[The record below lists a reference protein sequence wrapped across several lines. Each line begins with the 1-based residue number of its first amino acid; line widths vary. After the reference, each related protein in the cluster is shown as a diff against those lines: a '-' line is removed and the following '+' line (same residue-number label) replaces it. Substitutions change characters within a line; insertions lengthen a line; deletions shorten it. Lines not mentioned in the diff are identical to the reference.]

1 MSKESS
7 FVELT
12 DTNFQEK
19 VVESKER
26 ILVVLGADWCG
37 SCHIMRRTLK
47 ELAAKSRGH
56 FKIGWLD
63 IDTNKQISKEYEVQE
78 LPIMLFFQNGL
89 IRDHIIG
96 MVPRQELKSKLET
109 VFK

>member
-1 MSKESS
+1 MGKEFS

-26 ILVVLGADWCG
+26 ILVVIGADWCG
-37 SCHIMRRTLK
+37 SCHIMRRILK
-47 ELAAKSRGH
+47 ELAARRRGH
-56 FKIGWLD
+56 LNIGWLD
-63 IDTNKQISKEYEVQE
+63 IDTNEQIAKEYGVQE
-78 LPIMLFFQNGL
+78 LPIMLFFKNGL